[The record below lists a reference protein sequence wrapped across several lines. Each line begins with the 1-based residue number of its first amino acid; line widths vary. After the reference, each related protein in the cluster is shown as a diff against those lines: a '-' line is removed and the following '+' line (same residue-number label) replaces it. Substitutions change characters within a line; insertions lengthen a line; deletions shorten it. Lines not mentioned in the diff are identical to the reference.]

1 MMGRLTKRVGG
12 TVVYAGGC
20 KQYEGGDIPAE
31 VSPQGVRELLVRLA
45 EYEDTGMAPEDVL
58 TALELKP
65 CPFCG
70 GTAKIRHDS
79 DGPGYSYVEC
89 EKCHMKSTRFM
100 RLFERSSDED
110 AKAFWNRRVTE

>member
-1 MMGRLTKRVGG
+1 MV
-12 TVVYAGGC
+12 
-20 KQYEGGDIPAE
+20 
-31 VSPQGVRELLVRLA
+31 
-45 EYEDTGMAPEDVL
+45 
-58 TALELKP
+58 ELKP

-70 GTAKIRHDS
+70 GTAKMRHDS

-110 AKAFWNRRVTE
+110 AKAFWNRRTTDERVGAWELVGAGKSGRGGVWRCNACGKCVLHVSDYCPNCGATMGKWEEALNDEP